1 MKQLEF
7 TIVDPLGIHA
17 RPAGQLCKAV
27 SAMGST
33 VKISANGKTADA
45 RRIMSVMGLAV
56 KGGAVVSFLLEGA
69 SEEEDARKLEAAMR
83 EIGLV

>member
-7 TIVDPLGIHA
+7 PIVDPLGIHA

-27 SAMGST
+27 GTMGSA
-33 VKISANGKTADA
+33 VKLAAGEKEVDA
-45 RRIMSVMGLAV
+45 RRIMSVMGLGI
-56 KGGAVVSFLLEGA
+56 KGGATVRFTLEGE
-69 SEEEDARKLEAAMR
+69 SEEADAEKLAATLQ

>member
-27 SAMGST
+27 TAMSST

-56 KGGAVVSFLLEGA
+56 KGGASVQFSLEGA
-69 SEEEDARKLEAAMR
+69 NEEADAEALRAALR
-83 EIGLV
+83 DIGLI

>member
-1 MKQLEF
+1 MKQIEF
-7 TIVDPLGIHA
+7 TVADPLGIHA

-27 SAMGST
+27 SSMGSKI
-33 VKISANGKTADA
+33 KISANGKTADA

-69 SEEEDARKLEAAMR
+69 SEEEDAQKLESVMR
-83 EIGLV
+83 EIGLI

>member
-27 SAMGST
+27 GTMGSA
-33 VKISANGKTADA
+33 VKLAAGEKEVDA
-45 RRIMSVMGLAV
+45 RRI
-56 KGGAVVSFLLEGA
+56 
-69 SEEEDARKLEAAMR
+69 
-83 EIGLV
+83 